1 LDLGP
6 PGRGLTNYLVIDA
19 DEEIGSEDTASEDPE
34 EASEDD
40 SLSDIITR
48 AQGDLGSVLQT
59 PAPRRRPTH
68 TGGRIFYTS
77 TLHFYTWLS
86 GDGYS
91 TGPFSCV
98 ERSGRRR
105 RNTEN
110 VLKQKARCRRCGQ
123 WALNRYIAKSVCQKK
138 GEGDVRFIYKIVK

>member
-1 LDLGP
+1 LRSFAAQIGIVDILISFEQVNK
-6 PGRGLTNYLVIDA
+6 LIWFIDA

-68 TGGRIFYTS
+68 TGGKPFYHIS
-77 TLHFYTWLS
+77 TLENLFCSAMYNHFY
-86 GDGYS
+86 S
-91 TGPFSCV
+91 TKSC
-98 ERSGRRR
+98 
-105 RNTEN
+105 
-110 VLKQKARCRRCGQ
+110 LKLILVRYRIGQMVINFRCRRYVVIFEFKNIGV
-123 WALNRYIAKSVCQKK
+123 AVYRP
-138 GEGDVRFIYKIVK
+138 

>member
-1 LDLGP
+1 MLSLAYSRTFLLRPALEVSLRSSTAQIGIVDILISFQQVNKLFGF
-6 PGRGLTNYLVIDA
+6 IDA

-68 TGGRIFYTS
+68 TGGKT
-77 TLHFYTWLS
+77 
-86 GDGYS
+86 
-91 TGPFSCV
+91 FSPH
-98 ERSGRRR
+98 
-105 RNTEN
+105 
-110 VLKQKARCRRCGQ
+110 
-123 WALNRYIAKSVCQKK
+123 
-138 GEGDVRFIYKIVK
+138 

>member
-1 LDLGP
+1 
-6 PGRGLTNYLVIDA
+6 LVIDA

-68 TGGRIFYTS
+68 TGGEIFSPNFYFKELVLRKRIESIVHSEKTC
-77 TLHFYTWLS
+77 LS
-86 GDGYS
+86 S
-91 TGPFSCV
+91 
-98 ERSGRRR
+98 
-105 RNTEN
+105 N
-110 VLKQKARCRRCGQ
+110 
-123 WALNRYIAKSVCQKK
+123 
-138 GEGDVRFIYKIVK
+138 